1 MATRAAA
8 LESGND
14 AARNNSSS
22 AGMGS
27 PVEILSDTMGV
38 DFGPYLHQVVHAV
51 KQNWYKIIPP
61 SASAP
66 LLKKGKVSIEFSIL
80 KNGQVAGM
88 HYVTSSGDVDLDRAA
103 YGGIAFSNPFL
114 PLPAE
119 FRGQYLGLRFTFYY
133 NPSYNTSYNPSYNT
147 SLTAI
152 APSNAQLRAGSS
164 LQFSPV
170 LKRGT
175 QPADSIV
182 IWRVSGRTCTGSE
195 CGTISDGLY
204 TAPLTVP
211 NDPKITV
218 EATTADLG
226 ERVSAVVTIL
236 PPDPSQ
242 NTVRH

>member
-119 FRGQYLGLRFTFYY
+119 FRGQYLGLRFHFWY
-133 NPSYNTSYNPSYNT
+133 NPSYNP
-147 SLTAI
+147 SLTGI
-152 APSNAQLRAGSS
+152 APSSAQLRAGSS
-164 LQFSPV
+164 LQLSPV

-182 IWRVSGRTCTGSE
+182 IWRVIGRTCTGSE
-195 CGTISDGLY
+195 CGTISEAGLF

-211 NDPKITV
+211 NDPNITV
-218 EATTADLG
+218 EAMAAADLG
-226 ERVSAVVTIL
+226 EKVSAVITIL